1 MIIQPSVIVRNL
13 SKRYIQYHK
22 KKRSGYIEKCSPRI
36 LEVYFPAGAKYI
48 FNIGE
53 NENSICEMWNSV
65 SHGSDAF
72 WRLNVFYL
80 TLLDKFL
87 QVFFFYFILF
97 LITNTPYNSRS
108 PTISISCRFYL
119 DVTVRWMF
127 CCSLESQENGKRL
140 SELECTLS
148 PRLLFHKTNKIFT

>member
-1 MIIQPSVIVRNL
+1 MIIQLSFIVRNL

-22 KKRSGYIEKCSPRI
+22 KERSGYIEKCLPRI

-87 QVFFFYFILF
+87 QVFYFILF

-140 SELECTLS
+140 SEFECTLS

>member
-1 MIIQPSVIVRNL
+1 MIIQPSFIVRNL

-36 LEVYFPAGAKYI
+36 LEVYFPAGSKYI

-65 SHGSDAF
+65 SYGSDAF

-87 QVFFFYFILF
+87 QVFYFILF

>member
-1 MIIQPSVIVRNL
+1 MIIQLSFIVRSL

-22 KKRSGYIEKCSPRI
+22 KERSGYIEKCSPRI

-87 QVFFFYFILF
+87 QVFYFILF

>member
-1 MIIQPSVIVRNL
+1 MIIQLSFIVRSL

-22 KKRSGYIEKCSPRI
+22 KERSGYIEKCSPRI

-87 QVFFFYFILF
+87 QVFFILS

>member
-1 MIIQPSVIVRNL
+1 MIIQTSFIVRNL

-22 KKRSGYIEKCSPRI
+22 KKRSGYIEKCSPKI

-87 QVFFFYFILF
+87 QVFYFILF

-148 PRLLFHKTNKIFT
+148 PRLLFHKTNKIST

>member
-1 MIIQPSVIVRNL
+1 MIIRTSFIVRNL

-87 QVFFFYFILF
+87 QVFYFILF

>member
-1 MIIQPSVIVRNL
+1 MIIQTSFIVRNL

-65 SHGSDAF
+65 SHGSDVF

-87 QVFFFYFILF
+87 QVFYFILF

>member
-1 MIIQPSVIVRNL
+1 MIIQLSFIVRNL

-22 KKRSGYIEKCSPRI
+22 KERSGYIEKCSPRI

-65 SHGSDAF
+65 SYGSDEF

-87 QVFFFYFILF
+87 QVFYFILF

-119 DVTVRWMF
+119 DITVRWMF

>member
-1 MIIQPSVIVRNL
+1 MIIQTSFIVRNL

-65 SHGSDAF
+65 SYGSNAF
-72 WRLNVFYL
+72 WRLNVLYL

-87 QVFFFYFILF
+87 QVFYFILF

>member
-1 MIIQPSVIVRNL
+1 MIIEPSFIVRNL

-65 SHGSDAF
+65 SHGSDVF

-87 QVFFFYFILF
+87 QVFYFILF

-127 CCSLESQENGKRL
+127 CCSLKSQENGKRL

>member
-1 MIIQPSVIVRNL
+1 MIIQPSFIVRNL

-65 SHGSDAF
+65 SHGSDAL
-72 WRLNVFYL
+72 RLNVFYL

-87 QVFFFYFILF
+87 QFFFYFILF

>member
-1 MIIQPSVIVRNL
+1 MIIQLSFIVRSL

-22 KKRSGYIEKCSPRI
+22 KERSGYIEKCSPRI

-65 SHGSDAF
+65 SYGSDAF

-87 QVFFFYFILF
+87 QVFYFILF

>member
-1 MIIQPSVIVRNL
+1 MIIQLSFIVRNL

-22 KKRSGYIEKCSPRI
+22 KERSGYIEKCSPRI

-65 SHGSDAF
+65 SYGSDAF

-87 QVFFFYFILF
+87 QVFYFILF

-108 PTISISCRFYL
+108 PTISISCRFCL

>member
-1 MIIQPSVIVRNL
+1 MIIQPSFIVRNL

-22 KKRSGYIEKCSPRI
+22 KERSGYIEKCSPRI

-87 QVFFFYFILF
+87 QVFYFILF

>member
-1 MIIQPSVIVRNL
+1 MIIQPSFIVRNL

-22 KKRSGYIEKCSPRI
+22 KERSGYIEKCSPRI

-87 QVFFFYFILF
+87 QVFYFIP
-97 LITNTPYNSRS
+97 NTPYNSRS

>member
-1 MIIQPSVIVRNL
+1 MIIQLSFIVRNL

-22 KKRSGYIEKCSPRI
+22 KERSGYIEKCSPRI

-87 QVFFFYFILF
+87 QVFYFILF

>member
-1 MIIQPSVIVRNL
+1 MIIQPSFIVRNL

-87 QVFFFYFILF
+87 QVFFYFILF

-108 PTISISCRFYL
+108 PPISISCRFYL

>member
-1 MIIQPSVIVRNL
+1 MIIQLSFIVRNL
-13 SKRYIQYHK
+13 SKRHIQYHK
-22 KKRSGYIEKCSPRI
+22 KERSGYIEKCSPRI

-65 SHGSDAF
+65 SYGSDAF

-87 QVFFFYFILF
+87 QVFYFILF

>member
-1 MIIQPSVIVRNL
+1 MIIQTSFIVRNL

-22 KKRSGYIEKCSPRI
+22 KKRSGYIEKCSPWI

-87 QVFFFYFILF
+87 QVFFLF
-97 LITNTPYNSRS
+97 FPLLQIRHITRAPRPY
-108 PTISISCRFYL
+108 RFCL

>member
-1 MIIQPSVIVRNL
+1 MIIQPSFIVRNL

-22 KKRSGYIEKCSPRI
+22 KERSGYIEKCSPRI

-65 SHGSDAF
+65 SYGSDAF

-87 QVFFFYFILF
+87 QVFYFILF

-108 PTISISCRFYL
+108 LTISISCRFYL

-127 CCSLESQENGKRL
+127 CCSLKSQENGKRL
-140 SELECTLS
+140 SEPECTLS

>member
-1 MIIQPSVIVRNL
+1 MIIQPSFIL

-22 KKRSGYIEKCSPRI
+22 KERSGYIEKCSPRI

-87 QVFFFYFILF
+87 QVFYFILF

>member
-1 MIIQPSVIVRNL
+1 MIIQLSFIVRNL

-22 KKRSGYIEKCSPRI
+22 KEWSGYIEKGSPRI

-87 QVFFFYFILF
+87 QVFYFILF

-127 CCSLESQENGKRL
+127 CCSLKSQENGKRL

>member
-1 MIIQPSVIVRNL
+1 MIIQTSFIVRNL

-22 KKRSGYIEKCSPRI
+22 KERSGYIEKCSPRI

-87 QVFFFYFILF
+87 QVFYFILF

>member
-1 MIIQPSVIVRNL
+1 MIIQTSFIVRNL

-87 QVFFFYFILF
+87 QVFYFILF

-148 PRLLFHKTNKIFT
+148 PRLLFYKTNKIFT

>member
-1 MIIQPSVIVRNL
+1 MIIQPAFILVVRNF
-13 SKRYIQYHK
+13 SKKDILNII
-22 KKRSGYIEKCSPRI
+22 KRKGVDILGSVRRARI

-53 NENSICEMWNSV
+53 NENSIGEMWNSV
-65 SHGSDAF
+65 SHGSDMF

-87 QVFFFYFILF
+87 QVFFFILS
-97 LITNTPYNSRS
+97 LITNTPYYSRS
-108 PTISISCRFYL
+108 PSISISCRFYL
-119 DVTVRWMF
+119 VVTVRWMF

-148 PRLLFHKTNKIFT
+148 RRLLFD

>member
-22 KKRSGYIEKCSPRI
+22 KERSGYIEKCSPRI

-87 QVFFFYFILF
+87 QVFYFILF

-140 SELECTLS
+140 SEFECTLS

>member
-1 MIIQPSVIVRNL
+1 MIIQTSFIVRNL

-22 KKRSGYIEKCSPRI
+22 KKRSAYIEKCSPRI

-65 SHGSDAF
+65 SHGSDVF

-87 QVFFFYFILF
+87 QVFFILS

-127 CCSLESQENGKRL
+127 CCSLKSQENGKRL

>member
-1 MIIQPSVIVRNL
+1 MIIQLSFIVRNL

-22 KKRSGYIEKCSPRI
+22 KERSGYIEKCSPRI

-87 QVFFFYFILF
+87 QVFYFILF

-119 DVTVRWMF
+119 DVTVTWMF

>member
-1 MIIQPSVIVRNL
+1 MIIQPSFIVRNL

-65 SHGSDAF
+65 SYGSDAF

-87 QVFFFYFILF
+87 QVFFYFILF
-97 LITNTPYNSRS
+97 LITNMPYNSRS

>member
-22 KKRSGYIEKCSPRI
+22 KERSGYIEKCSPRI

-87 QVFFFYFILF
+87 QVFYFILF

>member
-1 MIIQPSVIVRNL
+1 MIIQTSFIVRNL

-87 QVFFFYFILF
+87 QVFYFILF

-148 PRLLFHKTNKIFT
+148 PRLLFHKTSKIFT

>member
-1 MIIQPSVIVRNL
+1 MIIQLSFIVRSL

-22 KKRSGYIEKCSPRI
+22 KERSGYIEKCSPRI

-72 WRLNVFYL
+72 WRLNLFYL

-87 QVFFFYFILF
+87 QVFYFILF

>member
-1 MIIQPSVIVRNL
+1 MIIQPSFIVRNL

-22 KKRSGYIEKCSPRI
+22 KERSGYIEKCLPRI

-65 SHGSDAF
+65 SYGSDAF

-87 QVFFFYFILF
+87 QVFYFILF

>member
-1 MIIQPSVIVRNL
+1 MIIQTSFIVRNL

-22 KKRSGYIEKCSPRI
+22 KERSGYIEKCSPRI

-65 SHGSDAF
+65 SYGSDAF

-87 QVFFFYFILF
+87 QVFYFILF

>member
-1 MIIQPSVIVRNL
+1 MIIQLSFIVRNL

-22 KKRSGYIEKCSPRI
+22 KERSGYIEKCSPRI

-65 SHGSDAF
+65 SYRSNAF

-87 QVFFFYFILF
+87 QVFYFILF

>member
-22 KKRSGYIEKCSPRI
+22 KERSGYIEKCSPRI

-65 SHGSDAF
+65 SYGSDAF

-87 QVFFFYFILF
+87 QVFYFILF

>member
-1 MIIQPSVIVRNL
+1 MIIQLSFIVRNL

-22 KKRSGYIEKCSPRI
+22 KKRSGYIEKCSPGI

-87 QVFFFYFILF
+87 QVFYFILF